1 MEDYYAQDRHQ
12 GPVRWRSNNSLVEP
26 RGFRTDTLP
35 QIFRSFL
42 SIIGIQIVVLMLIL
56 FVPQIMTLF
65 P

>member
-1 MEDYYAQDRHQ
+1 MLKTVTKALFAGVATTALLSPVASAQ
-12 GPVRWRSNNSLVEP
+12 
-26 RGFRTDTLP
+26 TTLP